1 VIRTVSKYF
10 FNFFIDQQMLWDFV
24 CEKIVAGEV
33 ENIASSADIAS
44 IEVVADENKEL
55 VSEGYYSISIF

>member
-44 IEVVADENKEL
+44 IEVVADENKEV

>member
-1 VIRTVSKYF
+1 
-10 FNFFIDQQMLWDFV
+10 MLWDFV